1 MTAVNPQALTIR
13 QALKSEMEAL
23 SQLWLEALQN
33 KPEAFAS
40 DYESYRNHS
49 LADWE
54 EWFDQRSYGS
64 IGTIFLAWFGRQL
77 AGMTGITRG
86 HSANTYHGAMIWG
99 VYVRPGYRRQG
110 IAGQL
115 IKACSQWAQER
126 GSHRP
131 NLSERGVR
139 ADREGK
145 ERRRERSQDR
155 RIGRQ
160 TGAVPRPAPDRP
172 YRRHAARP
180 AQAALGRR
188 GAVVRRALGA
198 PRRRLWHRDRGRR
211 HLQADLSQDARR
223 QWHRRR
229 REPGDLLCGKHG
241 WHRVGPPQPGLIRGR
256 GHDGQQRRLRRVG
269 SHLPQL

>member
-64 IGTIFLAWFGRQL
+64 IGTIFVAYIGRQL
-77 AGMTGITRG
+77 AGMTGIVRG

-115 IKACSQWAQER
+115 IEACNQWAQER
-126 GSHRP
+126 GTEIVKLGVTDTNITAIRLYTACGFQVYGIDPKAIRYNNRDYSELLMARDLGS
-131 NLSERGVR
+131 LS
-139 ADREGK
+139 
-145 ERRRERSQDR
+145 
-155 RIGRQ
+155 
-160 TGAVPRPAPDRP
+160 
-172 YRRHAARP
+172 
-180 AQAALGRR
+180 
-188 GAVVRRALGA
+188 
-198 PRRRLWHRDRGRR
+198 
-211 HLQADLSQDARR
+211 
-223 QWHRRR
+223 
-229 REPGDLLCGKHG
+229 
-241 WHRVGPPQPGLIRGR
+241 
-256 GHDGQQRRLRRVG
+256 
-269 SHLPQL
+269 